1 MSEPAD
7 TKTMNTVRID
17 IAADVACPWCVIGFR
32 QLERA
37 LKDTGT
43 NAEIRWF
50 PYVLSPEVPESGKSL
65 KKHLKTKSG
74 MSNKEIKESIGRITR
89 LGAEL
94 GFTFDYFDE
103 IKMVNTSRAHQL
115 LCWAETQG
123 KRHELHTALTEGYFT
138 HHRDL
143 NKNDVLAEIAESVGL
158 DADEALAVLA
168 DGRFEDEVR
177 GKQFL
182 WEKRGIQGLPAMIF
196 NKKYL
201 VAGAQGVEGYT
212 SLLNEFTQES
222 AA

>member
-1 MSEPAD
+1 MSEPANAIRAD
-7 TKTMNTVRID
+7 TMRID
-17 IAADVACPWCVIGFR
+17 IAADVVCPWCVIGFR

-50 PYVLSPEVPESGKSL
+50 PFVLTPEVPDKGKSL
-65 KKHLKTKSG
+65 KKHLKSKSG
-74 MSNKEIKESIGRITR
+74 MSNKDIRESLDRITR
-89 LGAEL
+89 IGAEV
-94 GFTFDYFDE
+94 GFTFNYFDD

-138 HHRDL
+138 RHKDL
-143 NKNDVLAEIAESVGL
+143 NMNDVMAEIAESVGL

-212 SLLNEFTQES
+212 SLLNEFSQES